1 MDGKVLF
8 LKKGI
13 IKIMLKRLAIA
24 LMMIIAV
31 TLLFSGCSSSRG
43 KNSVSPDEFLTIVW
57 KGGETEIMVSEIMDL
72 DYVERKISAIDSEN
86 EDCIRLV
93 KGVLLE
99 EVLTGY
105 IGIGLS
111 GTYSIRFSAGDGY
124 VIEIPPE
131 TVEKSEIILAYKMD
145 GEPLQ
150 EESKPFRAII
160 PDERT
165 LYWVKNLVEVELIEG
180 DVQNKI
186 TGVVFIESLIKVLET
201 EDYDYNGSIDKA
213 VPAADLL
220 MEFREEDEQ
229 DFIKMISADGLEKNE
244 NKEIFEGGFL
254 KIDGEDSPVFL
265 DPEIPRGMWLK
276 DIFAIFYG
284 QTAYISAAQSIE
296 MFENTQVEGKKG
308 VFLKE
313 VMEKAEMEE
322 YINYLMRALDGYSV
336 EVSSLDLE
344 NGVLYINEDG
354 QVCTYFKELGEKYA
368 IKDLLSIENK
378 K

>member
-1 MDGKVLF
+1 M
-8 LKKGI
+8 
-13 IKIMLKRLAIA
+13 
-24 LMMIIAV
+24 
-31 TLLFSGCSSSRG
+31 
-43 KNSVSPDEFLTIVW
+43 
-57 KGGETEIMVSEIMDL
+57 
-72 DYVERKISAIDSEN
+72 Y
-86 EDCIRLV
+86 
-93 KGVLLE
+93 
-99 EVLTGY
+99 
-105 IGIGLS
+105 
-111 GTYSIRFSAGDGY
+111 
-124 VIEIPPE
+124 
-131 TVEKSEIILAYKMD
+131 
-145 GEPLQ
+145 
-150 EESKPFRAII
+150 
-160 PDERT
+160 
-165 LYWVKNLVEVELIEG
+165 VELIEG

-201 EDYDYNGSIDKA
+201 EDYDYNGSIDNA
-213 VPAADLL
+213 VSAADLL
-220 MEFREEDEQ
+220 MEFREEDKQ

-354 QVCTYFKELGEKYA
+354 QVCTYFEELGKKYSF
-368 IKDLLSIENK
+368 KDLLSIENK

>member
-13 IKIMLKRLAIA
+13 MKIMLKRLAIA
-24 LMMIIAV
+24 LMMIITV
-31 TLLFSGCSSSRG
+31 TILFSGCSSSRG
-43 KNSVSPDEFLTIVW
+43 KTSGSPDEVLTIVW
-57 KGGETEIMVSEIMDL
+57 KGGETEIRISELMDL
-72 DYVERKISAIDSEN
+72 DYVEREISAIDSEN
-86 EDCIRLV
+86 EDCVRLV

-99 EVLTGY
+99 DVLNDY

-111 GTYSIRFSAGDGY
+111 GICSIRFSAGDGY

-131 TVEKSEIILAYKMD
+131 TVEKSEIILAYEID

-313 VMEKAEMEE
+313 IMEKAEMEE

-354 QVCTYFKELGEKYA
+354 QVCTYFEELGKKYA